1 MEQTESET
9 AVAFEFKLDNA
20 LQKCTNHKSKI
31 YKILSGAEFQFLS
44 EGTEP
49 VPYVVKI
56 LLEHKQYYRTQPS
69 PTHFPLI
76 KVTSGHFLYQ
86 LGSSTFQKG
95 MTTILFGKS

>member
-56 LLEHKQYYRTQPS
+56 LLEHKQYYRTKPN
-69 PTHFPLI
+69 PTHFPLT
-76 KVTSGHFLYQ
+76 KVTSSHFLNQ
-86 LGSSTFQKG
+86 LGISTFKKG
-95 MTTILFGKS
+95 MSENYF

>member
-56 LLEHKQYYRTQPS
+56 LLEHKHYYRTKPN
-69 PTHFPLI
+69 PTHFPLT
-76 KVTSGHFLYQ
+76 KVTSSHFLYQ
-86 LGSSTFQKG
+86 LGFSDFKKG
-95 MTTILFGKS
+95 MSENYY